1 MPDTEMSILQEV
13 KNSNPCHEDSDN
25 QMSPK
30 FPVWLMQLQYQL
42 DSYLYLNVL
51 HHEIISWF

>member
-30 FPVWLMQLQYQL
+30 FPV
-42 DSYLYLNVL
+42 
-51 HHEIISWF
+51 